1 MRRQAISKTVS
12 EERRSMAKIAE
23 VHKLLAYYLTLPAV
37 KLLSRTSISPNFI
50 TWVGFVITLG
60 AAGLIMTGHL
70 LAAGLTVIVAGFF
83 DILDGSLARHTNR
96 ATRFGAF
103 FDSTMDRL
111 SEATLLVGIAV
122 FNLVSNRPG
131 IEILLVCLALIS
143 SFLVSYTRARAEGLG
158 LDCQVGLF
166 TRAERIIVLTLGL
179 LFSQFDYALISALAI
194 ITVFSFITAGQR
206 VLYVWQQTTK
216 NS

>member
-1 MRRQAISKTVS
+1 
-12 EERRSMAKIAE
+12 
-23 VHKLLAYYLTLPAV
+23 
-37 KLLSRTSISPNFI
+37 
-50 TWVGFVITLG
+50 
-60 AAGLIMTGHL
+60 MTGHL

-83 DILDGSLARHTNR
+83 DILDGALARHINR
-96 ATRFGAF
+96 TTRFGAF

-111 SEATLLVGIAV
+111 SEATLLVGIVV

-131 IEILLVCLALIS
+131 IEVLLVSLALVS

-166 TRAERIIVLTLGL
+166 TRAERIVVLTLGL
-179 LFSQFDYALISALAI
+179 LFSQFEYALIGALAI
-194 ITVFSFITAGQR
+194 ITIFSFITAGQR
-206 VLYVWQQTTK
+206 VLYVWQQTK

>member
-1 MRRQAISKTVS
+1 
-12 EERRSMAKIAE
+12 
-23 VHKLLAYYLTLPAV
+23 
-37 KLLSRTSISPNFI
+37 
-50 TWVGFVITLG
+50 
-60 AAGLIMTGHL
+60 MTGHL

-83 DILDGSLARHTNR
+83 DILDGFLARHINR

-111 SEATLLVGIAV
+111 SEAALLVSIVV
-122 FNLVSNRPG
+122 FSLVSNRPD
-131 IEILLVCLALIS
+131 IEALLVCLVLTS

-194 ITVFSFITAGQR
+194 ITVFSFITTGQR
-206 VLYVWQQTTK
+206 VLYVWQQAK
-216 NS
+216 SS

>member
-1 MRRQAISKTVS
+1 
-12 EERRSMAKIAE
+12 MAKIAE

-50 TWVGFVITLG
+50 TWIGFVITLG

-111 SEATLLVGIAV
+111 SEATLLVGIVV

-131 IEILLVCLALIS
+131 IEVLLVCLALIS
-143 SFLVSYTRARAEGLG
+143 SFLVSYTRARAEGLD
-158 LDCQVGLF
+158 LACQVGLF

>member
-1 MRRQAISKTVS
+1 
-12 EERRSMAKIAE
+12 MAKIAE

-37 KLLSRTSISPNFI
+37 KLLSRTSISPNYI
-50 TWVGFVITLG
+50 TWLGFVITLG

-83 DILDGSLARHTNR
+83 DILDGFLARHINR

-111 SEATLLVGIAV
+111 SEAALLVSIVV
-122 FNLVSNRPG
+122 FSLVSNRPD
-131 IEILLVCLALIS
+131 IEALLVCLVLTS

-194 ITVFSFITAGQR
+194 ITVFSFITTGQR
-206 VLYVWQQTTK
+206 VLYVWQQAK
-216 NS
+216 SS

>member
-1 MRRQAISKTVS
+1 
-12 EERRSMAKIAE
+12 MAKIAE

-50 TWVGFVITLG
+50 TWIGFVITLG

-111 SEATLLVGIAV
+111 SEATLLVGIVV

-131 IEILLVCLALIS
+131 IEVLLVCLALIS
-143 SFLVSYTRARAEGLG
+143 SFLVSYTRARAEGLD